1 MLFRSLLGGGLSLFF
16 FHTLFFTHNTHT
28 INCYDTKARTAN
40 KRATKNSNKK
50 MWPREHVC
58 ALTPAHVNEKGDVQL
73 YSAYSYALKH
83 KHTSTETLTRTQISP
98 TWHESP
104 IRFCKYVYEGL
115 VAGFSAGALGSASFF
130 FFKLCRSCSSC
141 PCRLVEQGLVA
152 DCWARLS
159 RNVLLSWL
167 SWSYH

>member
-1 MLFRSLLGGGLSLFF
+1 MVKSQGGGFLSLLS
-16 FHTLFFTHNTHT
+16 HTVFTSQRVKTHT

-98 TWHESP
+98 TCHQAP
-104 IRFCKYVYEGL
+104 IRSCLYAYEGL
-115 VAGFSAGALGSASFF
+115 VAGFSADIFGFAMCCDVASF
-130 FFKLCRSCSSC
+130 LTGL
-141 PCRLVEQGLVA
+141 PAHRLVEQGMVA
-152 DCWARLS
+152 EGWAK
-159 RNVLLSWL
+159 VGQECISWL
-167 SWSYH
+167 V

>member
-1 MLFRSLLGGGLSLFF
+1 MTS
-16 FHTLFFTHNTHT
+16 FTHSFSLTTHT
-28 INCYDTKARTAN
+28 IICYDTKARTAH

-115 VAGFSAGALGSASFF
+115 VAGFPAGALGLHPSS
-130 FFKLCRSCSSC
+130 SSSC
-141 PCRLVEQGLVA
+141 AVPVHHAPAGWWNRVWLLTVGQG
-152 DCWARLS
+152 
-159 RNVLLSWL
+159 
-167 SWSYH
+167 